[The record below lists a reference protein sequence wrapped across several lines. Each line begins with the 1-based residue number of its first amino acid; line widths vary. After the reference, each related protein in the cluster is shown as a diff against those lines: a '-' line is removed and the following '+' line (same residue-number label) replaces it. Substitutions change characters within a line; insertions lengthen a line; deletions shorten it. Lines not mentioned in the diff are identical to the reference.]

1 MADIERVKK
10 IEALARELMK
20 HGFANNI
27 QDAVSQAEKATQS
40 KSEVNIPSANPKAQE
55 NKMTDIQYN
64 EDFKRLSLQVNQ
76 QKSMITEVQSKMNEM
91 IGEINKF
98 DKKIGEMSAII
109 SGLQQA
115 PVQKPV
121 QEQQPP
127 KPSPEQAAPQQD
139 APAPQPEVHSQAP
152 PPQPDS
158 RGIIASSPEKRGVGA
173 APEVRTG
180 QFKPGDFNIN
190 KIFYSG
196 PNGNKK

>member
-1 MADIERVKK
+1 MLKGGLMADIERVKK

-64 EDFKRLSLQVNQ
+64 EDFKRLSLQINQ
-76 QKSMITEVQSKMNEM
+76 QKGMITELQSKMNEM

-98 DKKIGEMSAII
+98 DKKIGQMSAII

-115 PVQKPV
+115 PAKQPAPESSQESKQAEQPKPEPKP
-121 QEQQPP
+121 EQQ
-127 KPSPEQAAPQQD
+127 
-139 APAPQPEVHSQAP
+139 
-152 PPQPDS
+152 PQPDS
-158 RGIIASSPEKRGVGA
+158 RGIIASSPEKRGAGA

>member
-64 EDFKRLSLQVNQ
+64 EDFKRLSLQINQ

-98 DKKIGEMSAII
+98 DKKIGQMSAII

-115 PVQKPV
+115 PAKQPAPESSQESKQAEQPKPEPKP
-121 QEQQPP
+121 EQQ
-127 KPSPEQAAPQQD
+127 
-139 APAPQPEVHSQAP
+139 
-152 PPQPDS
+152 PQPDS

>member
-1 MADIERVKK
+1 MLKGGLMADIERVKK

-64 EDFKRLSLQVNQ
+64 EDFKRLSLQINQ

-98 DKKIGEMSAII
+98 DKKIGQMSAII

-115 PVQKPV
+115 PAKQPAPESSQESKQAEQPKPEPKP
-121 QEQQPP
+121 EQQ
-127 KPSPEQAAPQQD
+127 
-139 APAPQPEVHSQAP
+139 
-152 PPQPDS
+152 PQPDS

>member
-64 EDFKRLSLQVNQ
+64 EDFKRLSLQINQ

-115 PVQKPV
+115 PAKQPAPESSQESKQAEQPKPEPKP
-121 QEQQPP
+121 EQQ
-127 KPSPEQAAPQQD
+127 
-139 APAPQPEVHSQAP
+139 
-152 PPQPDS
+152 PQPDS

>member
-115 PVQKPV
+115 PAKQPAPESSQESKQAEQPKPEPKP
-121 QEQQPP
+121 EQQ
-127 KPSPEQAAPQQD
+127 
-139 APAPQPEVHSQAP
+139 
-152 PPQPDS
+152 PQPDS

-190 KIFYSG
+190 KIFYAG

>member
-64 EDFKRLSLQVNQ
+64 EDFKRLSLQINQ
-76 QKSMITEVQSKMNEM
+76 QKGMITELQSKMNEM

-98 DKKIGEMSAII
+98 DKKIGQMSAII

-115 PVQKPV
+115 PAKQPAPESSQESKQAEQPKPEPKP
-121 QEQQPP
+121 EQQ
-127 KPSPEQAAPQQD
+127 
-139 APAPQPEVHSQAP
+139 
-152 PPQPDS
+152 PQPDS
-158 RGIIASSPEKRGVGA
+158 RGIIASSPEKRGAGA